1 MSVFLRR
8 FNRCRGAYFRRNYY
22 FCKLNCLKVFG
33 MQIKSLYID
42 YFRGLREV
50 VAVDLDPHVN
60 LFVGVNGAGKSSI
73 LDAISLVMSWFVA
86 RVQSAKGRGRD
97 IPVDDISIHSP
108 NGCTVEL
115 TFEDDTKWK
124 LYRSLKYKKTDK
136 SDLSDMN
143 RFVGLIRN
151 GIDLGETANLPI
163 IVHYGVNRVIPNSYP
178 RLPRKMNQNS
188 QLDVYRNALN
198 GGQLF
203 DDFFRWFRLSEDF
216 ENEVL
221 RDGKDY
227 KDRGLDAVR
236 RAMDCVFPDYGSL
249 RVSRRPVAMYLSK
262 GAEKFKI
269 SQLSDG
275 EKCYIT
281 LVCDIA
287 RRLAIA
293 NPVGD
298 PLKGEGIV
306 LIDEIDLHLHPKWQQ
321 NVVSKLRETFPN
333 VQFFITTHSPIVAS
347 DVDGAVF
354 GVSDGALTRR
364 KTFGKLSSHILS
376 SVFEVSMARNLYVQS
391 LIDSAYDSLSENNVQ
406 KFEASY
412 KTIVDILGVDDPE
425 VVGLRIEKIRRE
437 KARGL

>member
-1 MSVFLRR
+1 M
-8 FNRCRGAYFRRNYY
+8 
-22 FCKLNCLKVFG
+22 K
-33 MQIKSLYID
+33 IKTLYTD
-42 YFRGLREV
+42 YFRGLKEV
-50 VAVDLDPHVN
+50 NATDLDSHVN

-73 LDAISLVMSWFVA
+73 LDAISLVMSWYVA

-97 IPVDDISIHSP
+97 IPLDDISIHSP

-124 LYRSLKYKKTDK
+124 LYRSLKYKKADK

-143 RFVGLIRN
+143 RFVGQIRE
-151 GIDLGETANLPI
+151 GIDAGKNVKLPI

-178 RLPRKMNQNS
+178 RLPRKMAQTS
-188 QLDVYRNALN
+188 QLDAYRNALKD
-198 GGQLF
+198 GQLF
-203 DDFFRWFRLSEDF
+203 NDFFRWFRLSEDF
-216 ENEVL
+216 ENEML
-221 RDGKDY
+221 RDGKEYMDQ
-227 KDRGLDAVR
+227 GLDAVR
-236 RAMDCVFPDYGSL
+236 RAMDCVFPDYGLL

-262 GAEKFKI
+262 GDERFKI

-293 NPVGD
+293 NPAGD

-321 NVVSKLRETFPN
+321 NVVSKLKETFPN

-354 GVSDGALTRR
+354 GVSDGTLTRQ
-364 KTFGKLSSHILS
+364 KTYGKLSSHILS
-376 SVFEVSMARNLYVQS
+376 SVFEMSMARNLYVQS
-391 LIDSAYDSLSENNVQ
+391 LIDSAYDSLSKNNVQ
-406 KFEASY
+406 KYQECYQA
-412 KTIVDILGVDDPE
+412 IVDILGVDDPE
-425 VVGLRIEKIRRE
+425 VVSLRIERIRRE
-437 KARGL
+437 KVRGL